1 VDHLTYKASLTGC
14 LIFSSTLLLNSCG
27 RLPASLDPKSGT
39 AVQIAN
45 LGWVMFGLGTLIWI
59 AVMVL
64 LFMGLFQRNSSEL
77 YTPLSKQENKRVIN
91 LWIVGGGMVMPTV
104 ILIGLIAW
112 TVGALRTIPFE
123 KPIDGLTIEI
133 TGHQWWW
140 EVHYPEH
147 DITLKDELRIP
158 VGEPVALG
166 LSSADVIHSFWV
178 PQLHGKFD
186 LVPGRTFQ
194 FILQADQA
202 GEYAGRCAEFCGTL
216 HARMTFVVVAMPLE
230 EFEAWLTSP
239 TERSNEP

>member
-1 VDHLTYKASLTGC
+1 VDYLKQKVFFMAC
-14 LIFSSTLLLNSCG
+14 LIFSSTLLLCGCG
-27 RLPASLDPKSGT
+27 RLPASLDPKSNT
-39 AVQIAN
+39 AEQITN
-45 LGWVMFGLGTLIWI
+45 LGWAMFGLGTLVWI
-59 AVMVL
+59 AVMIL
-64 LFMGLFQRNSSEL
+64 LFAGLFRRSSSEL
-77 YTPLSKQENKRVIN
+77 YGALPEQENKRVVN
-91 LWIVGGGMVMPTV
+91 LWIVGGGMVIPTV

-112 TVGALRTIPFE
+112 TVGVLRAIPFE
-123 KPIDGLTIEI
+123 KSEDSLVIEV

-140 EVHYPEH
+140 EVHYPGH

-158 VGEPVALG
+158 VGVPVEVS

-216 HARMTFVVVAMPLE
+216 HARMTFMVVAMPLE
-230 EFEAWLTSP
+230 EFGIWLDP
-239 TERSNEP
+239 TTEESNEP